1 MGRESADRADHVRRI
16 AAMAPQANL
25 AKIPAGS
32 PSVSEI
38 HETMLSRLGLCPCLW
53 QIQPVLA
60 FFMAAKLL
68 CEDSDLCDAT
78 FVRNDIKIVVSP
90 LKTFGN
96 QLATDVINAKYDG
109 CNRHD
114 RLIRVPHNQP

>member
-1 MGRESADRADHVRRI
+1 MLQLIAWDKSANRANRVCRI
-16 AAMAPQANL
+16 VTMAPQVNL

-60 FFMAAKLL
+60 FFVAARLL

-90 LKTFGN
+90 LKTFRN
-96 QLATDVINAKYDG
+96 QLAMDG
-109 CNRHD
+109 
-114 RLIRVPHNQP
+114 IGTIG